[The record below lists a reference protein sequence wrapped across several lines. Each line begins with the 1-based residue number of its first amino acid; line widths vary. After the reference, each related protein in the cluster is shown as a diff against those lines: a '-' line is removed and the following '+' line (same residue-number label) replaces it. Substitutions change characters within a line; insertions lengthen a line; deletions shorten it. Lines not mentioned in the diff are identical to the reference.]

1 MKTFGRTIIVLVV
14 LNLAI
19 GSFAFAEEKRQ
30 SFSISGSVGLP
41 SVTMKGLPGNIVTD
55 EQGRYSAWVGDGW
68 SGRVTPAK
76 EGYAFDPPSR
86 MYDPV
91 DRDYNSQDYGATII
105 TFTISGTTNLPS
117 VTMKGLPGTPVTDR
131 DGNYS
136 VTVNYGWSGTVTPT
150 KEGFTFEPRSRMYSS
165 IMADQTNQSYIVT
178 SITGLARAVG
188 RAGRRKVLVIPAAEV
203 KAEDLDAI
211 TQDLHV
217 MSHILDQK
225 FKERR
230 QIAGVFTDFGDFF
243 GRDERETEAIYLQ
256 GYGVLFLMEMNIPFK
271 PQSES
276 REEEIR
282 ETKKRVD
289 SVWQQA
295 KQEVFSPV
303 KRRSDKQP
311 YEEGQYDAER
321 IEELKLELIKTLKHA
336 TNIRNLKSDEWVI
349 VTVLGSG
356 SQPSEIFIGDDP
368 YGGRTDRRY
377 RSSRFRRGGS
387 SGMSGSGGGMGM
399 MDEMGGGYGGGMG
412 GYGGGFGFGFGMGG
426 FGGMGGYY
434 SETVLTIRVKKSDVD
449 AFAKD
454 ELDFDQFR
462 QKVQIFLY

>member
-30 SFSISGSVGLP
+30 SFSISGSVGL
-41 SVTMKGLPGNIVTD
+41 SGVTMKGLPGTVVTD

-150 KEGFTFEPRSRMYSS
+150 KEGFTFEPRRRMYSS
-165 IMADQTNQSYIVT
+165 IMASQANQSYIVT

-203 KAEDLDAI
+203 KAEDLDEI

-256 GYGVLFLMEMNIPFK
+256 GYGVLFLMEVNFTFAPPPEPQEK
-271 PQSES
+271 PDQETEEHLDETWKRAK
-276 REEEIR
+276 REL
-282 ETKKRVD
+282 
-289 SVWQQA
+289 
-295 KQEVFSPV
+295 FSPEDPTV
-303 KRRSDKQP
+303 RRQLDST
-311 YEEGQYDAER
+311 EGYDAEMV
-321 IEELKLELIKTLKHA
+321 EELKRELFRTLKHA
-336 TNIRNLKSDEWVI
+336 ANIRSLKPEEWII
-349 VTVLGSG
+349 VTVVGEG
-356 SQPSEIFIGDDP
+356 RQPSEIFIGDP